1 MSFKPSR
8 ILINGRFVNSE
19 YSVSIFSPSFQYGLN
34 VFEGI
39 RAYVQEKGGLKVF
52 MLSEH
57 CKRLI
62 KSSELLGFNTNLTK
76 EIIEKDINFLLNTE
90 NPSEDI
96 YIKYMLC
103 FLEKGNWSKVDN
115 IDRVVFFY
123 PVKSN
128 LCESI
133 SSKANFSSFKRIS
146 NNSLLP
152 QIKCGANYINSRMA
166 YLETVRFG
174 FDFPLLINE
183 NGFVS
188 ESSGACI
195 FIIKDGVLSTPASY
209 SHILGSITRNAIIDL
224 VKNNKNIPIKD
235 ISETQITRFD
245 VLSAD
250 EVFLVGTNVEIR
262 IISEIDNVKFKSEI
276 VHKIINQFKNLVRSL
291 R

>member
-1 MSFKPSR
+1 MSFNPSR

-34 VFEGI
+34 VFEGM
-39 RAYVQEKGGLKVF
+39 RAYAQEKGGLKVF
-52 MLSEH
+52 MINEH

-62 KSSELLGFNTNLTK
+62 KSSELLGFKTNLTK
-76 EIIEKDINFLLNTE
+76 EIVEKDINFLLNSE

-103 FLEKGNWSKVDN
+103 FLGKGNWSKVEN

-166 YLETVRFG
+166 YLETIRFG

-183 NGFVS
+183 
-188 ESSGACI
+188 
-195 FIIKDGVLSTPASY
+195 T
-209 SHILGSITRNAIIDL
+209 DL
-224 VKNNKNIPIKD
+224 YLKVA
-235 ISETQITRFD
+235 EH
-245 VLSAD
+245 
-250 EVFLVGTNVEIR
+250 VFL
-262 IISEIDNVKFKSEI
+262 
-276 VHKIINQFKNLVRSL
+276 
-291 R
+291 